1 MASVKVLLFLFG
13 SMFILIQFHKSSA
26 ASLVENLDGR
36 PKPFKNYVH
45 NFLLQ
50 TESDFNLLLVYLIDL
65 MSIEWGRGQLLWA
78 VVKTDRKPVLY
89 LNFENVYT
97 WIYYLINYCLICCF
111 PAWVVTNVLFH
122 YAWSTGLSE
131 R

>member
-13 SMFILIQFHKSSA
+13 SMLILIQFHKSSA

-50 TESDFNLLLVYLIDL
+50 D
-65 MSIEWGRGQLLWA
+65 
-78 VVKTDRKPVLY
+78 
-89 LNFENVYT
+89 
-97 WIYYLINYCLICCF
+97 
-111 PAWVVTNVLFH
+111 
-122 YAWSTGLSE
+122 
-131 R
+131 